1 MSHMSIADKRHKVT
15 IQQQD
20 VSRNSYGEEVVE
32 WSEYQQV
39 FAQVQPLRGNERYA
53 AQRLTEERIT
63 KFLIRYISGVATEM
77 RIIHRNK
84 AYYINSVLNM
94 GMRNRELQILTTS
107 GIEDVV
113 GDLPEVTAQEVSFEN
128 NTSVNFQCTTNV
140 DTVAQYYYKKE
151 GTDIWIIV
159 PSPTTYTDTYQ
170 TTPHIHNVS
179 GLDATTTYLWKPK
192 VKDEYSNTAFGDV
205 YYFIT
210 GNGGAGYKGD
220 IYLP

>member
-1 MSHMSIADKRHKVT
+1 MKIAEYRHKVV
-15 IQQQD
+15 IQEQSL
-20 VSRNSYGEEVVE
+20 SRNSYGEEVVE
-32 WSEYQQV
+32 WVENHRP
-39 FAQVQPLRGNERYA
+39 FAKVDTLKGTEKYA
-53 AQRLTEERIT
+53 AQRLTEETVT
-63 KFLIRYISGVATEM
+63 KFTIRHMTGVDNTM
-77 RIIHRNK
+77 RVIHRNK
-84 AYYINSVLNM
+84 AYYIISVLNI
-94 GMRNRELQILTTS
+94 GTDNRMLELLTQS
-107 GIEDVV
+107 RIEDVT
-113 GDLPEVTAQEVSFEN
+113 GDLPGVIAQEVSFEN